1 MPGLGGAEMEMGLSL
16 DEWICAKLK
25 CPAWRQEA
33 KQAS

>member
-1 MPGLGGAEMEMGLSL
+1 MPGLGGAEMEM

-33 KQAS
+33 E